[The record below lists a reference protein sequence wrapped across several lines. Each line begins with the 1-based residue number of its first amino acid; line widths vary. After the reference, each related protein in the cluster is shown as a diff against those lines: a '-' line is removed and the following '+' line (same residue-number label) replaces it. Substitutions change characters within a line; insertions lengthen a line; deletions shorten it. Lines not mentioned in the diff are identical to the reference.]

1 MSREAYAVIGL
12 GVLAAV
18 LLASDSLLL
27 WAQFAEVEFG
37 VDWRVMAPSMGAP
50 ILCLVATLV
59 AARSYGMRSVAA
71 GGIIA
76 IGLLAVWGSAWRFA
90 FPLGWVS
97 WLSLAGGVMALAAGI
112 ALLYVRTAAPP
123 ERLVASSESAR
134 T

>member
-18 LLASDSLLL
+18 LLATDSLLM
-27 WAQFAEVEFG
+27 WAQFAEVEIG
-37 VDWRVMAPSMGAP
+37 VDWRVIAPSMGAP

-59 AARSYGMRSVAA
+59 AARSYGLRSVAA
-71 GGIIA
+71 GAIIA

-97 WLSLAGGVMALAAGI
+97 WLSLVGGLLALATGI
-112 ALLYVRTAAPP
+112 ALIYVRTAPPP
-123 ERLVASSESAR
+123 EGLMAAPESV
-134 T
+134 